1 MKRVLTGRIWVF
13 MLMLVLLALL
23 AACGSDDASDA
34 RPTSTQLPYFEQV
47 ATSTESPDMP
57 TAVPTPVGADD
68 DTQETLNPTAVARGL
83 SGWERL
89 ECASC
94 HGENGE
100 GGADEIN
107 DTPAPSL
114 LELALSEDEF
124 IDWLRTGGT
133 LGNDHLF
140 STDRLSDN
148 GGKNLYQYILSLSE
162 DQ

>member
-1 MKRVLTGRIWVF
+1 MNRLIRRVCTLIIVA
-13 MLMLVLLALL
+13 MLLSLL
-23 AACGSDDASDA
+23 AACGSGDDSDG
-34 RPTSTQLPYFEQV
+34 RPTSTQVPRFAQV
-47 ATSTESPDMP
+47 ATSTESPDMA
-57 TAVPTPVGADD
+57 TAIATEVADD
-68 DTQETLNPTAVARGL
+68 DGDSETVINPTSVARGL
-83 SGWERL
+83 RSWDNL

-107 DTPAPSL
+107 GTQAPSL
-114 LELALSEDEF
+114 LEMTLSEDEF

-140 STDRLSDN
+140 STDRLSN
-148 GGKNLYQYILSLSE
+148 SGGKNLYQYILSLSG

>member
-1 MKRVLTGRIWVF
+1 MKRLLTGRICVF
-13 MLMLVLLALL
+13 MLVMVLSVLLT
-23 AACGSDDASDA
+23 ACGGDDESDA
-34 RPTSTQLPYFEQV
+34 RPTRTQLPFFEQV

-57 TAVPTPVGADD
+57 TAVATSAAADD
-68 DTQETLNPTAVARGL
+68 SEATPNPTAVARGL
-83 SGWERL
+83 GSWERL

-100 GGADEIN
+100 GGADEI
-107 DTPAPSL
+107 DGTPAPSL
-114 LELALSEDEF
+114 LEVALSEDEF